1 MTWALITGASRGL
14 GKEFATQLAE
24 RGHSLVLVA
33 RTTHALDAIAGELR
47 GAGTE
52 VVVKTVDLASAAER
66 DQLAGELDAEG
77 IVIDVLVNNA
87 GFGTVGDFVTTDAD
101 TLGDEVEVNVAALA
115 HLCRV
120 FAPAMVEVG
129 SGSIINV
136 ASTAAFQP
144 VPGMALYAATK
155 SFVLS
160 FSQALWS
167 ELKPHGVKVIALCP
181 GPTDTA
187 FFHHAGDDGV
197 MTRRRTP
204 EQAVSA
210 AFKGLDRGVP
220 HVVDGALNAV
230 QAAVA
235 KAAPARIAIPV
246 ARAVA
251 RRGE

>member
-33 RTTHALDAIAGELR
+33 RTTHALDAIADELR

-120 FAPAMVEVG
+120 FAPAMVEAG